1 MFSLCLK
8 TVKISIIMLNITYS
22 YGCLSNI
29 IKITTAVSDEIEA
42 KDAYFVKIF

>member
-1 MFSLCLK
+1 CSK

-29 IKITTAVSDEIEA
+29 IKIRKE
-42 KDAYFVKIF
+42 KQMLK